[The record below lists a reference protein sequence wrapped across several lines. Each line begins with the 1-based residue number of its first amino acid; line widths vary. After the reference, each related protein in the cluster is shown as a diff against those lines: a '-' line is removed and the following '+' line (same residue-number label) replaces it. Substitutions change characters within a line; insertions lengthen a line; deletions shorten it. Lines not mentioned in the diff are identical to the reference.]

1 MRCVHILHRY
11 FSYLGV
17 QHFYFYFVFLSVEPT
32 QKKPRSSRVAT
43 MRGAAVLASLRRG
56 AVVEVA
62 VRGVYGANNTY
73 TMADVARICS
83 AIDDGTSNLTG
94 WRQRTSITTPSP

>member
-1 MRCVHILHRY
+1 
-11 FSYLGV
+11 
-17 QHFYFYFVFLSVEPT
+17 
-32 QKKPRSSRVAT
+32 

-83 AIDDGTSNLTG
+83 AIDDGTMKL
-94 WRQRTSITTPSP
+94 SPYA